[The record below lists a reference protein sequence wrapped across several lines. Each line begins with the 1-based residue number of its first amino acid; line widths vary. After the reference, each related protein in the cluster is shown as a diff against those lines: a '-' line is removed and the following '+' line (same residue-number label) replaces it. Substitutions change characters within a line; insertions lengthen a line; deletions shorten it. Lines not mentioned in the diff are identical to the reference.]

1 MFVLYTYNM
10 KKLGQDIEYYLA
22 TLTGDQDQMR
32 INLRALQVR
41 DRYKTVLKSVY
52 RDSSSLFL
60 QHTNNVYIVNKD
72 GLKTLI
78 VYVDESIFAAE
89 LNAQRE
95 LIKLKLLQLFG
106 EEVEDFNI
114 YISRGQ
120 YKNHHPYELDQSE
133 KQTCAYQAVPLSESE
148 QEYVKKTTETIESQP
163 LKNSFEKAMTAAME
177 LNKSELGKQ

>member
-1 MFVLYTYNM
+1 MRHGSSQQLSTAIGSTMRGLIGDSEAAAKAMRTIKV
-10 KKLGQDIEYYLA
+10 QDMWR
-22 TLTGDQDQMR
+22 GVVDP
-32 INLRALQVR
+32 V
-41 DRYKTVLKSVY
+41 
-52 RDSSSLFL
+52 FL
-60 QHTNNVYIVNKD
+60 DHTNAVFIIQEKGQKV
-72 GLKTLI
+72 LI

-148 QEYVKKTTETIESQP
+148 QEYVKNTTETIESQP

>member
-10 KKLGQDIEYYLA
+10 KKLGQNIEYYLA

-41 DRYKTVLKSVY
+41 DRYKTVLESVY

-72 GLKTLI
+72 GVKTLI

-120 YKNHHPYELDQSE
+120 YKNHHPYELDPSE
-133 KQTCAYQAVPLSESE
+133 EQTYAYQAVPLSESE
-148 QEYVKKTTETIESQP
+148 QEYVKKTMETIESQP